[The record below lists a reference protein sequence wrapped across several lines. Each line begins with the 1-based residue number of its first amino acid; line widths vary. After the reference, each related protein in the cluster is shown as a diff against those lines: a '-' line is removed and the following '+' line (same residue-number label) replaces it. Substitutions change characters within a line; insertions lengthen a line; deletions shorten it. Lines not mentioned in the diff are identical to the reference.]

1 MNIQQL
7 KTKEKKLRAKQKNR
21 YSDKRADKI
30 NKIHKKRMKGVV
42 KNSTVLSALGRIPTY
57 VAIIIAALFAV
68 ERFEENIKR
77 NIRSGREN

>member
-7 KTKEKKLRAKQKNR
+7 KIKEKKLRAKQKNG

-42 KNSTVLSALGRIPTY
+42 KNSTVLSALSRIPTY